1 MLIIKT
7 ITMMNKGSTVPVMPG
22 RWSAISRNALRLTVV
37 LVCAGVGMVAGLGL
51 GILAPEWVWQPNFSN
66 YGRTKPQFLLLSD
79 ILFESGTAALRPQG
93 IKLLDEIAAQLPVVK
108 GNTRPTVRIRGHL
121 DLKGAGGQEVYA
133 LSLSYMRAAAVKEYL
148 MRLRG
153 ENTYN
158 WLVIGYG
165 AGRPL
170 AGHDPETTE
179 RNGRRI
185 EILID
190 D

>member
-1 MLIIKT
+1 MT
-7 ITMMNKGSTVPVMPG
+7 NKGPTSPSMPQ
-22 RWSAISRNALRLTVV
+22 RWSLISQSILRLTVV
-37 LVCAGVGMVAGLGL
+37 LGCSVVGLLAGLGM
-51 GILAPEWVWQPNFSN
+51 GILAPEWVWQPNLSN
-66 YGRTKPQFLLLSD
+66 YRRTKTQFLLLSD
-79 ILFESGTAALRPQG
+79 VLFESGTAALRPQG
-93 IKLLDEIAAQLPVVK
+93 IKLLDEIAAQLPLAK
-108 GNTRPTVRIRGHL
+108 GNTRPTVRIQGHL

-170 AGHDPETTE
+170 LGSDPETTE
-179 RNGRRI
+179 RNSRRI

>member
-1 MLIIKT
+1 MIK
-7 ITMMNKGSTVPVMPG
+7 KGATASVGPG
-22 RWSAISRNALRLTVV
+22 RWSGFSQNILRLLVV
-37 LVCAGVGMVAGLGL
+37 LLCGGVGLVAGVGL
-51 GILAPEWVWQPNFSN
+51 GIVAPERVWQPNFSN
-66 YGRTKPQFLLLSD
+66 YGRAKPQFLLLSD

-93 IKLLDEIAAQLPVVK
+93 IKLLDEIAAQLPIAK
-108 GNTRPTVRIRGHL
+108 GNSRPTVRIRGHL
-121 DLKGAGGQEVYA
+121 DLKGAGGQESYA
-133 LSLSYMRAAAVKEYL
+133 LGLSYMRAAAVKEYL

-165 AGRPL
+165 AGGPL
-170 AGHDPETTE
+170 IGNDPETTE